1 MDRRT
6 VLAILLIIGVV
17 FATPVLFPGKPR
29 VAAPPVAVPTD
40 PAVAATG
47 SQAVTPGQAP
57 LSTPAIPRA
66 TAVED
71 STAPMAQ
78 AEPPRE
84 VTIADSLS
92 RTVLTTAGGALRSVT
107 LSTYEALDKSG
118 RKVALTS
125 GSTPLLSYRWFS
137 GQDTVRFSDHVLAVA
152 EAGNQTTFR
161 GTLGAAGPTVEL
173 RYTPV
178 RDSLRIRVE
187 GSVLGAGGASAG
199 GFLLIDLPSTF
210 QSFEADSNSDHTAL
224 AYAVKSGTRNAEG
237 VPFGSL
243 DPGERKIIQGPVT
256 WAVAKNK
263 YFMLGL
269 LADSGNTQFG
279 EARITGGARTSRTAT
294 VAHGTVIAQ
303 LGTNGRFAFELYT
316 GPQQYQRLLSLGR
329 DFENS
334 NPYGGFM
341 QGVVQPFAT
350 IVMRV
355 LLWMKATLG
364 WGYGWLLVL
373 FGVMVRL
380 LMWPLNQGAMRTTIK
395 MQRIQPELNA
405 LQQKYKGDPAKLQTE
420 MMRIYK
426 EHDMSP
432 FSAFAGCLP
441 ILLPMPI
448 LFALFFVFQNTI
460 EFRGV
465 PFLWL
470 ADISLKDP
478 FYIVPLLMGVSMF
491 VLSWIG
497 LRNSP
502 PNPQAKMMAYVMP
515 VMMTVLFANWAS
527 GLNLYYAVQNIAAL
541 PQQWLIANERG
552 KAAKAKG

>member
-6 VLAILLIIGVV
+6 VLAIVLIIGVI

-29 VAAPPVAVPTD
+29 VAPPTATQDTTATAAPAAGA
-40 PAVAATG
+40 PA
-47 SQAVTPGQAP
+47 AVTPAQAP
-57 LSTPAIPRA
+57 ATVAPRA
-66 TAVED
+66 NVVED
-71 STAPMAQ
+71 STAQPAQ
-78 AEPPRE
+78 AEPPHD
-84 VTIADSLS
+84 VTLADSLS
-92 RTVLTTAGGALRSVT
+92 STVFTTAGGALRTVT
-107 LSTYEALDKSG
+107 LPTYEALDKSG
-118 RKVALTS
+118 RKVTLST
-125 GSTPLLSYRWFS
+125 GSSPLLSYRWFS
-137 GQDTVRFSDHVLAVA
+137 GTDTVRFGDHVFAA
-152 EAGNQTTFR
+152 EESANGTTFR
-161 GTLGAAGPTVEL
+161 GTLGPTGPTVEI
-173 RYTPV
+173 RYTAV
-178 RDSLRIRVE
+178 RDSMRLRVE
-187 GSVLGAGGASAG
+187 GSVLGAGNAGAG

-263 YFMLGL
+263 YFMVGL
-269 LADSGNTQFG
+269 LPDSGNTQFG
-279 EARITGGARTSRTAT
+279 EAQITGGARTARTAT
-294 VAHGTVIAQ
+294 VAHGTVVAQ
-303 LGTNGRFAFELYT
+303 LGTTGRFAFDLYT
-316 GPQQYQRLLSLGR
+316 GPQQYQRLRSLGR

-364 WGYGWLLVL
+364 WSYGGLLVL

-405 LQQKYKGDPAKLQTE
+405 LQQKYKGDPQKLQTE
-420 MMRIYK
+420 MMRVYK

-478 FYIVPLLMGVSMF
+478 YYIVPLLMGVSMF

-552 KAAKAKG
+552 KASKAKG

>member
-29 VAAPPVAVPTD
+29 VAPP
-40 PAVAATG
+40 PAVVSTDQAAATPSG
-47 SQAVTPGQAP
+47 QAATPGP
-57 LSTPAIPRA
+57 SPSTTPAIAR
-66 TAVED
+66 AVED
-71 STAPMAQ
+71 STATVAMA
-78 AEPPRE
+78 APPRD
-84 VTIADSLS
+84 VTVSDSLS
-92 RTVLTTAGGALRSVT
+92 QTVLTTAGGALRSVT
-107 LSTYEALDKSG
+107 LRTYEALDKSD
-118 RKVALTS
+118 RKVTLTT
-125 GSTPLLSYRWFS
+125 GSSPLLSYRWFS
-137 GQDTVRFSDHVLAVA
+137 GQDTVRLGDHVLAVA
-152 EAGNQTTFR
+152 EAGGQTTFS
-161 GTLGAAGPTVEL
+161 GTLGATGPTVEI

-178 RDSLRIRVE
+178 RDSLRVRVE

-224 AYAVKSGTRNAEG
+224 AYAVKSGSRNAEG

-243 DPGERKIIQGPVT
+243 DPGERKIIEGPVT

-279 EARITGGARTSRTAT
+279 EAQITGGARISRTAT

-303 LGTNGRFAFELYT
+303 LGTTGRFAFELYT

-470 ADISLKDP
+470 TDISLKDP